1 MSITYILKSN
11 FILRTRAKLL
21 ILHDDNFTRYIYK
34 LRKAKL
40 RICTCTGAIFEQ
52 GSEEVQSAFKFA
64 ILTYNKNVSGR
75 RFELQAFVDIINTA
89 DAFKLS
95 RLNVRPRLI
104 PKCRNLPYPFFTRK
118 SVKEIYDNPKNDK
131 NKEDRDQKQKFR
143 RADNNSVTGPPTDRR
158 SCHIIFKVAKSRSH
172 PK

>member
-95 RLNVRPRLI
+95 RLSKFFILYYFFSFVTHTLRSQHFIKLFLI
-104 PKCRNLPYPFFTRK
+104 FFTLK
-118 SVKEIYDNPKNDK
+118 
-131 NKEDRDQKQKFR
+131 
-143 RADNNSVTGPPTDRR
+143 
-158 SCHIIFKVAKSRSH
+158 
-172 PK
+172 